1 MAEHWIPIVAIFMS
15 IGGVIAVVV
24 SVLYFDFRKRNLQH
38 KEIVAAIEKGIE
50 VPLPKT
56 ERRERDYRRLGI
68 IWTSLG
74 AAFTV
79 ALWVTS
85 FNHFEAAVWGL
96 LPVALGVAF
105 LLIAYFAKKD
115 ERKEDDD
122 S

>member
-1 MAEHWIPIVAIFMS
+1 MVSDWIPIVAMTLS
-15 IGGVIAVVV
+15 LGGVVAIVVAA
-24 SVLYFDFRKRNLQH
+24 LYYDYRKRNLQH
-38 KEIVAAIEKGIE
+38 QEIVAAIEKGIE

-68 IWTSLG
+68 IWTLLG
-74 AAFTV
+74 VAFTIV
-79 ALWVTS
+79 LGTTS
-85 FNHFEAAVWGL
+85 YHHFEGAVWGL

-115 ERKEDDD
+115 EQNGDD

>member
-1 MAEHWIPIVAIFMS
+1 MVSEWIPIVAIALS
-15 IGGVIAVVV
+15 LGGVIVI
-24 SVLYFDFRKRNLQH
+24 VLAALYYDYRKRDLQH
-38 KEIVAAIEKGIE
+38 KEIAAAIEKGIE

-115 ERKEDDD
+115 EQENDD